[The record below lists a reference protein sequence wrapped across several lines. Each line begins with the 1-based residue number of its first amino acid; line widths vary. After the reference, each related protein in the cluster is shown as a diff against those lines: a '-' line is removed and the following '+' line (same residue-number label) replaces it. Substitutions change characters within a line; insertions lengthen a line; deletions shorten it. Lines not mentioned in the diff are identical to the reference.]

1 MAPTTTHEKVF
12 FIGPA
17 WWGCACF
24 GFYHKI
30 WNNPPREP
38 QQTQGPQLVGRW
50 QAPLAPGPSEPQQ
63 PQQPPQQPNEN
74 TQSQWQSVGRDN

>member
-17 WWGCACF
+17 WWGRACF

-38 QQTQGPQLVGRW
+38 QQTQV
-50 QAPLAPGPSEPQQ
+50 AQQ
-63 PQQPPQQPNEN
+63 PQQAGAGGPGPDHRPREPRQPQQPNEN
-74 TQSQWQSVGRDN
+74 SQWQSVGRDN